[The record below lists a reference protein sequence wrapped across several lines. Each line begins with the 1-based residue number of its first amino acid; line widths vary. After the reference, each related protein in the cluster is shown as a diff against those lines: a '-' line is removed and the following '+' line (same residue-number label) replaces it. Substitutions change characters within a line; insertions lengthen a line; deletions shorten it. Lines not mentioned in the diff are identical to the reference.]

1 MRLTRILTRSLGTF
15 EALEVRRS
23 WLVEFHNLAE
33 GIVVSGKQVAVEVT
47 APAKLAAL
55 ARIEKQRIEHGFL
68 PLRLDANGLIAGE
81 AEPEVGPALDE
92 ALARAR
98 LIIARLDLAAERERE
113 TVEYLSL
120 MQRSAQSLVSRL
132 PRDLLYPR
140 QLDWHE
146 ERALELPG
154 ALRGEM
160 SVRFSARICPQR
172 GLLEQSRRLVETRI
186 GDSARLSSEE
196 WLLSEA

>member
-1 MRLTRILTRSLGTF
+1 MRLTRVLTRSLGDF
-15 EALEVRRS
+15 ETLEVKRS
-23 WLVEFHNLAE
+23 WLIEFHDLPE
-33 GIVVSGKQVAVEVT
+33 GIVVSGKQSAVDVT

-55 ARIEKQRIEHGFL
+55 AEIEERRVEQGVF
-68 PLRLDANGLIAGE
+68 PLRLDRDGLIANE
-81 AEPEVGPALDE
+81 AEPEVGPALDQ
-92 ALARAR
+92 AVASAK
-98 LIIARLDLAAERERE
+98 LIIARQELTAERERE
-113 TVEYLSL
+113 TVEYLAI

-132 PRDLLYPR
+132 PRDLLYPQ

-154 ALRGEM
+154 GLRGEM
-160 SVRFSARICPQR
+160 SVRFSARICPQLA
-172 GLLEQSRRLVETRI
+172 LLEHSSRLVETRI